1 MMNDPGPS
9 QYENRRNAEKGNVFF
24 IIFIGIAL
32 FATLSYAVANMLR
45 EGNPDVITR
54 EKAGLNAD
62 EILDYARTIRQAA
75 QTLRINGC
83 ADTEISF
90 SMAAGDAYEHSPD
103 VRDECKIFHPS
114 GGGITP
120 QAQGPGGASWFFQ
133 GGTQVFNVGSNGA
146 AADNGELMIYIQVG
160 SDMICDY
167 LNRKMNVAEDI
178 DAGTFPQTTPLQPKF
193 KGAYDAAGVIGDTVA
208 PGANGQLAACLDY
221 SGAMTPPPESLFYQV
236 LVAR

>member
-1 MMNDPGPS
+1 MMRDSGSSRHAP
-9 QYENRRNAEKGNVFF
+9 RRNAEKGNVFF

-45 EGNPDVITR
+45 EGNPDVISR

-62 EILDYARTIRQAA
+62 EILDYARTIRQAVQA
-75 QTLRINGC
+75 LRINGC
-83 ADTEISF
+83 ADMDISF
-90 SMAAGDAYEHSPD
+90 STAAGDAYEHSPD
-103 VRDECKIFHPS
+103 VRDECKIFYPS

-133 GGTQVFNVGSNGA
+133 GGTQVYNVGSNGT
-146 AADNGELMIYIQVG
+146 AADNGELMIYVQVS

-178 DAGTFPQTTPLQPKF
+178 DAGTFPQTAPLQPKF
-193 KGAYDAAGVIGDTVA
+193 KGVYDAAGVIGDTVA
-208 PGANGQLAACLDY
+208 PGVNGQLAACLDY
-221 SGAMTPPPESLFYQV
+221 SGVITPTPDSLFYQV
-236 LVAR
+236 LMAR